1 MSSAGLRTLQSLTSL
16 RKLDVSDMR
25 RVDAEGVSAL
35 AALPWLTELRM
46 CGSHAVA
53 AGEGSLDTLMD
64 SSENLVR
71 ALRTRRNSLTQINRA
86 RVNSHALPQ

>member
-71 ALRTRRNSLTQINRA
+71 ALRTRRSSL
-86 RVNSHALPQ
+86 LK